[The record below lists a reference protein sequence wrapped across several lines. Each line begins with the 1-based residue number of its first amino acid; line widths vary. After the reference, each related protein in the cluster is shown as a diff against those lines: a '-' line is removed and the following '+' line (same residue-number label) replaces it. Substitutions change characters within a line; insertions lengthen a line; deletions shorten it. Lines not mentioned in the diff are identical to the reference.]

1 MRAQRRSKQTVDP
14 VVYCDY
20 YLLLEKTYKLF
31 KDYEKQL
38 EQNRVER
45 SKTGVF

>member
-1 MRAQRRSKQTVDP
+1 MSAQTVDP

-31 KDYEKQL
+31 TDYEKHLLNRQL
-38 EQNRVER
+38 EQNRSER
-45 SKTGVF
+45 SKTVVF